1 MSTNRRR
8 ATDRMPDHTPPW
20 WVSLVLLGLMLGPVA
35 VALAVGALP

>member
-1 MSTNRRR
+1 MTTPNRR
-8 ATDRMPDHTPPW
+8 ATDRVPDYTPPW